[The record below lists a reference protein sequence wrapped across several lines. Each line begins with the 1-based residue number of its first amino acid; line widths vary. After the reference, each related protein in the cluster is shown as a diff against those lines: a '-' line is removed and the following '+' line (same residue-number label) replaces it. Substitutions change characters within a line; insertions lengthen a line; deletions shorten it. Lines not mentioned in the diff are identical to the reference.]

1 MSKIICMASAKGG
14 SGKTILTATFGAFLS
29 ALGKKVLIVDVDA
42 STNGLTLLY
51 LKEIMLQNEHA
62 ISEGRTALGTYE
74 YQDITEKLE
83 IVNISTGVYLI
94 PATYSFL
101 NTENVSLERFKS
113 CLRYI
118 KKISSEYDY
127 IFLDA
132 QAGSDSFAHEAMRKN
147 ISNEVIIVSEYDPLS
162 AAGVERLKA
171 LFREDLTYN
180 RTWVLLNKMLPDF
193 VKSFSDFLEVAKY
206 LSPIPWDADVVKA
219 YSRRK
224 LAIDLETGN
233 EFTLAVMQT
242 LKSLF
247 NEELSED
254 FSSWILEKASPIKE
268 PLKIQYNDTLKKLE
282 IMFEIRSDLQ
292 KKSLYQSIFS
302 KIKPFALIIPIL
314 LSTIIITFTTKLDVT
329 KLKSLSS
336 IDLLQYSLLIL
347 CPIAIFS
354 IIEVFLKS
362 KQNPNVD
369 IEEYRIRREIN
380 SLEEK
385 LKKLE
390 SLIELSPEDL
400 IKSRSR

>member
-1 MSKIICMASAKGG
+1 MASAKGG

-29 ALGKKVLIVDVDA
+29 AIGKKVLIVDVDA

-62 ISEGRTALGTYE
+62 ISEGRTASGTYE
-74 YQDITEKLE
+74 YQNLSEKLE

-118 KKISSEYDY
+118 KGISSEYDY
-127 IFLDA
+127 VFLDA
-132 QAGSDSFAHEAMRKN
+132 QAGSDSFAHEAMSKN

-224 LAIDLETGN
+224 LAIDLEAGN

-254 FSSWILEKASPIKE
+254 FSSWILEKALPLKE
-268 PLKIQYNDTLKKLE
+268 PLQIQYDDTLKKLE
-282 IMFEIRSDLQ
+282 IMFEIRNNLQ
-292 KKSLYQSIFS
+292 KESFFQSIFS
-302 KIKPFALIIPIL
+302 KIKPFAIIIPIL
-314 LSTIIITFTTKLDVT
+314 LSTIIIIINTKLDLN
-329 KLKSLSS
+329 KLKNLSNS
-336 IDLLQYSLLIL
+336 DLIQYSLLIL

-354 IIEVFLKS
+354 IIEVILKS
-362 KQNPNVD
+362 NKKPHAD

-400 IKSRSR
+400 IKSKSR